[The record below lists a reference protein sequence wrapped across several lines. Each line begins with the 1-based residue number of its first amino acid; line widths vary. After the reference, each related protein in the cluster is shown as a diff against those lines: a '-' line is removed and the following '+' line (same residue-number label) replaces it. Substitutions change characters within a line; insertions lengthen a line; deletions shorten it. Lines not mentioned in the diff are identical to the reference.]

1 MARMEESVD
10 SWGGGAARAAA
21 LGEGNPEA
29 WEKIG
34 LVPVSPEWREDLQQ
48 IDDLCVAW
56 YGVGNIRAESIRRV
70 VGGACIHRSEGRF
83 ADLPI
88 AFLWEVLSIAMVAKI
103 LCRPATVLL
112 PVAEESLR
120 APGLRETYLGLA
132 GEKRGSWI
140 MWIAASFMVFFTPSV
155 RREDCGPTPLENPL
169 KPAFSKPMRATARDT
184 ATSKGAFRPTTWWS
198 KEFMSRNPSFSGFA
212 AGPTTSRQFR

>member
-1 MARMEESVD
+1 VARMEESVD

-132 GEKRGSWI
+132 GEIRQAVQALSS
-140 MWIAASFMVFFTPSV
+140 A
-155 RREDCGPTPLENPL
+155 L
-169 KPAFSKPMRATARDT
+169 KVANV
-184 ATSKGAFRPTTWWS
+184 
-198 KEFMSRNPSFSGFA
+198 E
-212 AGPTTSRQFR
+212 AG